1 MGEAR
6 LPPWYVNVTV
16 WLLYEVDLPPSVRV
30 TGMRILGLGWNH
42 DYEYT
47 DPVPLAQLCAWC
59 GLSRARIYGHLRQL
73 RFAGVLRYTALSE
86 VFVFDLRPARAH
98 GGPARAGPSLNNET
112 RHALS
117 VVVVDSPL
125 SEESLDSI
133 EEKKEQQQQHI
144 SYLKGGSGGGGES
157 LNNETRHALSV
168 GGGESGK
175 SDRLRLEALERM
187 GVLEPVR
194 SEIAGLKWASVGYL
208 TRWLLWLEEQDG
220 VGVGLVIQQM
230 RRGEEAPAT
239 DADREERERERR
251 RRRYQEWGVQ
261 T

>member
-47 DPVPLAQLCAWC
+47 DRVPLAQLCAWC

-73 RFAGVLRYTALSE
+73 RFAGVLRYTALAE

-112 RHALS
+112 QHALS

-133 EEKKEQQQQHI
+133 EEKKEQQQHI
-144 SYLKGGSGGGGES
+144 SYLKGGSGGGGVS
-157 LNNETRHALSV
+157 LNNETRRGA
-168 GGGESGK
+168 GESGK
-175 SDRLRLEALERM
+175 PDRLRLEALERM

-194 SEIAGLKWASVGYL
+194 SEIAGLEWASVGYL

-230 RRGEEAPAT
+230 RMGMDVPAVM
-239 DADREERERERR
+239 DRQERERERR
-251 RRRYQEWGVQ
+251 RQRYQEQGLQ